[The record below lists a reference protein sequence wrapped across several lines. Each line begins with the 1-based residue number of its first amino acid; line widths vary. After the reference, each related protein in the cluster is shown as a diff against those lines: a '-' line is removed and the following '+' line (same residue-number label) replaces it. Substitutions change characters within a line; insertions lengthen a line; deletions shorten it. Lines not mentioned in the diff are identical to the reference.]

1 MQRVCLTMSAAVMM
15 LALPGCVITD
25 INDGIVLANSNLESI
40 NASFEQVEKANE
52 LLASIGSD
60 LDRLDERVV
69 TLQARM
75 DSVDERLTT
84 LGVSLGSVD
93 SGLGTTK
100 GQLDQVE
107 VHLASLR
114 KTINNI
120 DSVVPFLRI
129 SGDDKE
135 DKDALEAG
143 AAPAP
148 LEVVPAPVEDAEGP
162 G

>member
-1 MQRVCLTMSAAVMM
+1 MHKSLRCGMLVAAAGIM
-15 LALPGCVITD
+15 PGCVITD
-25 INDGIVLANSNLESI
+25 INDGIVLANTNLESI

-52 LLASIGSD
+52 QLASIGSN

-69 TLQARM
+69 ALQARM

-84 LGVSLGSVD
+84 LGVSLESVD

-135 DKDALEAG
+135 DKDALNADAEPT
-143 AAPAP
+143 APAT
-148 LEVVPAPVEDAEGP
+148 EAEDP